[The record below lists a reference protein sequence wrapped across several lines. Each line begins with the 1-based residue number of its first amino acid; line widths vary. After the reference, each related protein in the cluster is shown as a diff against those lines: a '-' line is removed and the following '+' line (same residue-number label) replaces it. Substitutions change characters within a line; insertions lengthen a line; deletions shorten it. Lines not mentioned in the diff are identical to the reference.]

1 MIQDLAIQKIEKD
14 FEHISNLVLEQLHL
28 LEELFTAD
36 SKEDPSDLFKRLEK
50 NEVKIDQA
58 EKQLDD
64 LIIRTI
70 VLYHPVAG
78 DLRRLFAIYHMTI
91 NLERIAD
98 LVMAVTCIYRELK
111 DANLL
116 AESRSALH
124 QMLKSTSRMVSK
136 SLLSFIQSDQKMA
149 ERTIRKEHTFDELN
163 KKLLKK
169 AVKVAGLPKK
179 SQDILNNLMDMRTVF
194 TSLERIGDHA
204 TNIAE
209 SSIYAISGS
218 NIRHQDPKNE

>member
-1 MIQDLAIQKIEKD
+1 MNQDLAIQKIEKD
-14 FEHISNLVLEQLHL
+14 FEQISNLVLEQLNL
-28 LEELFTAD
+28 LDELFTSDRKVDPEELFR
-36 SKEDPSDLFKRLEK
+36 RLEK
-50 NEVKIDQA
+50 NEEKIDHS
-58 EKQLDD
+58 EKRLED

-91 NLERIAD
+91 NLERVAD
-98 LVMAVTCIYRELK
+98 LVLGVTCTYRELK
-111 DANLL
+111 DADLL
-116 AESRSALH
+116 EESRSALH
-124 QMLKSTSRMVSK
+124 QMLKSTSRMVAT
-136 SLLSFIQSDQKMA
+136 SLLSFIQNDQEMA

-179 SQDILNNLMDMRTVF
+179 SQEILNNLMDMRTMF

-209 SSIYAISGS
+209 SSVYAISGS

>member
-1 MIQDLAIQKIEKD
+1 MNQDLAIQKIEKD

-28 LEELFTAD
+28 LEELFNSD
-36 SKEDPSDLFKRLEK
+36 RKEDPAELFKRLEK
-50 NEVKIDQA
+50 NEEKIDQA

-70 VLYHPVAG
+70 LLYHPVAG

-91 NLERIAD
+91 NLERIGD

-116 AESRSALH
+116 EESRSALH
-124 QMLKSTSRMVSK
+124 QMLNSTSRMVSK

-179 SQDILNNLMDMRTVF
+179 SQEILNNLMDMRTMF
-194 TSLERIGDHA
+194 ASLERIGDHA